1 MRQTDPR
8 AASGGPTGG
17 PIGAPSNGH
26 RSVDYGRGGIF
37 QSARFLYSFIRKEF
51 LHVFRDRKTLLM
63 LFGLPIAQ
71 IVLFGFALS
80 NEIKDSNIALVD
92 YSRDAVT
99 TRLIG
104 KIEASHYFDIR
115 RTLLTANQLQAAF
128 KKGDIKMAVIFPA
141 NFGDDLMHTGKATL
155 QVIAD
160 ASDPNQATTITNYL
174 ESIVT
179 DYNGELAA
187 AARQPL
193 QILPHVQML
202 YNPELRGAPNFVPGV
217 MALVLM
223 LVCTM
228 MTSVAIVR
236 EKELGT
242 MEILLVSPFKPV
254 YIIISKLMPNLIIS
268 VVNLVI
274 ILVLSK
280 VCLDLPVKGSV
291 TLLVFCSVLFILTCL
306 SIGLLLSISAK
317 TQQAA
322 MMGSLMGMMLP
333 TMLLTGF
340 LFPIENMPVFLQ
352 ALANLVPSRWYFII
366 IKRVMLKGLGFAS
379 IWKETLILGG
389 MCFALFAVS
398 LRNFK
403 IRLQ

>member
-1 MRQTDPR
+1 MSWQEMLNVKTINMKQLI
-8 AASGGPTGG
+8 T
-17 PIGAPSNGH
+17 
-26 RSVDYGRGGIF
+26 
-37 QSARFLYSFIRKEF
+37 FIRKEF

-80 NEIKDSNIALVD
+80 NEIKDSKIVVAD
-92 YSRDAVT
+92 YSKDAVT
-99 TRLIG
+99 RQIIN
-104 KIEASHYFDIR
+104 KIAASKYFD
-115 RTLLTANQLQAAF
+115 LEQSLQSADQLQAAF
-128 KKGDIKMAVIFPA
+128 KKGTIKMAVIFPQ
-141 NFGDDLMHTGKATL
+141 NFATDLIHTNKATI

-160 ASDPNQATTITNYL
+160 ASDPNLATTITNY
-174 ESIVT
+174 ITQIIT
-179 DYNGELAA
+179 DYNAGLANTA
-187 AARQPL
+187 GQPL
-193 QILPHVQML
+193 QILPEVQML

-228 MTSVAIVR
+228 MTSVAIVK

-242 MEILLVSPFKPV
+242 MEILLVSPFKTI
-254 YIIISKLMPNLIIS
+254 YIIIAKLAPNLIIS
-268 VVNLVI
+268 VVNLFI
-274 ILVLSK
+274 ILILSA
-280 VCLDLPVKGSV
+280 VFLDLPVKGSIL
-291 TLLVFCSVLFILTCL
+291 LLVFDSILFILTSL

-340 LFPIENMPVFLQ
+340 LFPIENMPLAMQ
-352 ALANLVPSRWYFII
+352 WLANIVPSRWYFII
-366 IKRVMLKGLGFAS
+366 IKKIMLKGLGFS
-379 IWKETLILGG
+379 SVWKETLILSG
-389 MCFALFAVS
+389 MCVFLFAIS
-398 LRNFK
+398 LRRFK

>member
-1 MRQTDPR
+1 MKQLL
-8 AASGGPTGG
+8 
-17 PIGAPSNGH
+17 I
-26 RSVDYGRGGIF
+26 
-37 QSARFLYSFIRKEF
+37 FIRKEF

-80 NEIKDSNIALVD
+80 NEIKDSRIAVVD
-92 YSRDAVT
+92 YSKDAVT
-99 TRLIG
+99 QQLIT
-104 KIEASHYFDIR
+104 KIGNSPYFNIQ
-115 RTLLTANQLQAAF
+115 RTLASGDMIHAAF
-128 KKGDIKMAVIFPA
+128 RKGNIKMAVIFPEH
-141 NFGDDLMHTGKATL
+141 FGDDLIHTGKATI

-174 ESIVT
+174 NSIIL
-179 DYNGELAA
+179 DYNASLAA
-187 AARQPL
+187 MAQQPMTITPAL
-193 QILPHVQML
+193 QML

-242 MEILLVSPFKPV
+242 MEILLVSPFKPL
-254 YIIISKLMPNLIIS
+254 YIIISKLAPNLLIS
-268 VVNLVI
+268 VVNLII

-280 VCLDLPVKGSV
+280 VFLDLPVKGSLL
-291 TLLVFCSVLFILTCL
+291 LLVAGSVLFILTCL
-306 SIGLLLSISAK
+306 SIGLLLSINAQ

-340 LFPIENMPVFLQ
+340 LFPIENMPLALQ
-352 ALANLVPSRWYFII
+352 VLSNLVPSRWYFII
-366 IKRVMLKGLGFAS
+366 IKQVMLKGLGITA
-379 IWKETLILGG
+379 IWKELLILTG
-389 MCFALFAVS
+389 MCAFLFTVS
-398 LRNFK
+398 LRKFK

>member
-1 MRQTDPR
+1 MRQLIT
-8 AASGGPTGG
+8 
-17 PIGAPSNGH
+17 
-26 RSVDYGRGGIF
+26 
-37 QSARFLYSFIRKEF
+37 FIRKEF
-51 LHVFRDRKTLLM
+51 LHVFRDRKSLLM

-80 NEIKDSNIALVD
+80 NEIKNSRIAIVD
-92 YSRDAVT
+92 YSKDATT
-99 TRLIG
+99 TRLIS
-104 KIEASHYFDIR
+104 KIAASDYFDIQR
-115 RTLLTANQLQAAF
+115 SLAGADQLQAAF

-141 NFGDDLMHTGKATL
+141 NFGDDLMHTGKATM

-174 ESIVT
+174 SQIVT
-179 DYNGELAA
+179 DYNAELAKDA
-187 AARQPL
+187 GQPM
-193 QILPHVQML
+193 QINPETQMM

-228 MTSVAIVR
+228 MTSVAIVK

-254 YIIISKLMPNLIIS
+254 YIIIAKLAPNLLIS
-268 VVNLVI
+268 VLNLFI
-274 ILVLSK
+274 ILLLSWLF
-280 VCLDLPVKGSV
+280 LDLPVKGSLL
-291 TLLVFCSVLFILTCL
+291 LLVTCSILFILTSL
-306 SIGLLLSISAK
+306 SIGLLLSINAQ

-340 LFPIENMPVFLQ
+340 LFPIENMPLALQ
-352 ALANLVPSRWYFII
+352 ILSNLVPSRWYFII
-366 IKRVMLKGLGFAS
+366 VKRVMLKGLGITA
-379 IWKETLILGG
+379 IWREMLILTG
-389 MCFALFAVS
+389 MCVLLFTIS
-398 LRNFK
+398 LRKFK

>member
-1 MRQTDPR
+1 M
-8 AASGGPTGG
+8 
-17 PIGAPSNGH
+17 
-26 RSVDYGRGGIF
+26 
-37 QSARFLYSFIRKEF
+37 
-51 LHVFRDRKTLLM
+51 FRDRKTLLM

-80 NEIKDSNIALVD
+80 NEIKDSRIALVD
-92 YSRDAVT
+92 YSKDAVT

-115 RTLLTANQLQAAF
+115 RSLASGDELNAAF
-128 KKGDIKMAVIFPA
+128 KRGDIKMAVIFPQH
-141 NFGDDLMHTGKATL
+141 FGDDLIHTGKAAI

-174 ESIVT
+174 ETIVT
-179 DYNGELAA
+179 DYNAELALNA
-187 AARQPL
+187 AQPMR
-193 QILPHVQML
+193 IEPEMQML

-242 MEILLVSPFKPV
+242 MEILLVSPFKPI
-254 YIIISKLMPNLIIS
+254 YIIISKLAPNLLIS
-268 VVNLVI
+268 IVNLFI
-274 ILVLSK
+274 ILVLSD
-280 VCLDLPVKGSV
+280 VFLDLPVKGSV
-291 TLLVFCSVLFILTCL
+291 LLLVGCSILFILTSL
-306 SIGLLLSISAK
+306 SIGLLLSINAK

-340 LFPIENMPVFLQ
+340 LFPIENMPVPLQ
-352 ALANLVPSRWYFII
+352 VLSNLVPSRWYFII
-366 IKRVMLKGLGFAS
+366 IKRVMLKGLGFEAV
-379 IWKETLILGG
+379 WKETLILLG
-389 MCFALFAVS
+389 MSTLLFAIS

>member
-1 MRQTDPR
+1 MRQLIT
-8 AASGGPTGG
+8 
-17 PIGAPSNGH
+17 
-26 RSVDYGRGGIF
+26 
-37 QSARFLYSFIRKEF
+37 FIRKEF
-51 LHVFRDRKTLLM
+51 LHVFRDRKSLLM

-80 NEIKDSNIALVD
+80 NEIKNSRIAIVD
-92 YSRDAVT
+92 YSKDATT
-99 TRLIG
+99 TRLIS
-104 KIEASHYFDIR
+104 KIAASDYFDFQR
-115 RTLLTANQLQAAF
+115 SLAGADQLQAAF

-141 NFGDDLMHTGKATL
+141 NFGDDLMHTGKATM

-174 ESIVT
+174 SQIVT
-179 DYNGELAA
+179 DYNAELAKDA
-187 AARQPL
+187 GQPM
-193 QILPHVQML
+193 QINPETQMM

-228 MTSVAIVR
+228 MTSVAIVK

-254 YIIISKLMPNLIIS
+254 YIIIAKLAPNLLIS
-268 VVNLVI
+268 VLNLFI
-274 ILVLSK
+274 ILLLSWLF
-280 VCLDLPVKGSV
+280 LDLPVKGSLL
-291 TLLVFCSVLFILTCL
+291 LLVTCSILFILTSL
-306 SIGLLLSISAK
+306 SIGLLLSINAQ

-340 LFPIENMPVFLQ
+340 LFPIENMPLALQ
-352 ALANLVPSRWYFII
+352 ILSNLVPSRC
-366 IKRVMLKGLGFAS
+366 
-379 IWKETLILGG
+379 TLSSSS
-389 MCFALFAVS
+389 A
-398 LRNFK
+398 
-403 IRLQ
+403 

>member
-1 MRQTDPR
+1 MKQLL
-8 AASGGPTGG
+8 
-17 PIGAPSNGH
+17 I
-26 RSVDYGRGGIF
+26 
-37 QSARFLYSFIRKEF
+37 FIRKEF

-80 NEIKDSNIALVD
+80 NEIKNSRIAVVD
-92 YSRDAVT
+92 YSKDAVT
-99 TRLIG
+99 QRLIS
-104 KIEASHYFDIR
+104 KIGGSPYFNIQRSLASAD
-115 RTLLTANQLQAAF
+115 QLQAAF
-128 KKGDIKMAVIFPA
+128 RKGDIKIAVIFPA
-141 NFGDDLMHTGKATL
+141 GFGEDLRHVGKATL

-174 ESIVT
+174 SQIVI
-179 DYNGELAA
+179 DFNSELAQDA
-187 AARQPL
+187 GQPM
-193 QILPHVQML
+193 QILSQMQMM

-242 MEILLVSPFKPV
+242 MEILLVSPFKPL
-254 YIIISKLMPNLIIS
+254 YIIISKLAPNLLIS
-268 VVNLVI
+268 LVNLFVI
-274 ILVLSK
+274 LLLSDIF
-280 VCLDLPVKGSV
+280 LDLPVKGSLL
-291 TLLVFCSVLFILTCL
+291 LLVTGSVLFILTCL
-306 SIGLLLSISAK
+306 SIGLLLSVNAQ

-322 MMGSLMGMMLP
+322 MTGSLMGMMLP

-340 LFPIENMPVFLQ
+340 LFPIENMPVALQ
-352 ALANLVPSRWYFII
+352 ALSNLVPSRWYFII
-366 IKRVMLKGLGFAS
+366 IKRVMLKGLGIGS
-379 IWKETLILGG
+379 VWRELLILTG
-389 MCFALFAVS
+389 MCVALFTIS
-398 LRNFK
+398 LKKFK

>member
-1 MRQTDPR
+1 MKQLF
-8 AASGGPTGG
+8 
-17 PIGAPSNGH
+17 I
-26 RSVDYGRGGIF
+26 
-37 QSARFLYSFIRKEF
+37 FIRKEF

-80 NEIKDSNIALVD
+80 NEIKDSRIALVD
-92 YSRDAVT
+92 YSKDAVT
-99 TRLIG
+99 ARLIG

-115 RTLLTANQLQAAF
+115 HSLAGGEELNAAF
-128 KKGDIKMAVIFPA
+128 KRGDIKMAVIFPA
-141 NFGDDLMHTGKATL
+141 GFGDDLIHTGKATL

-174 ESIVT
+174 QNIVA
-179 DYNGELAA
+179 DYNAELAGA
-187 AARQPL
+187 AQQPM
-193 QILPHVQML
+193 QILPAMQFL

-242 MEILLVSPFKPV
+242 MEILLVSPFKPI
-254 YIIISKLMPNLIIS
+254 YIIISKLAPNLLIS
-268 VVNLVI
+268 IVNLFI
-274 ILVLSK
+274 ILVLSD
-280 VCLDLPVKGSV
+280 VFLDLPVRGNV
-291 TLLVFCSVLFILTCL
+291 FLLIFCSILFILTSL
-306 SIGLLLSISAK
+306 SIGLLLSINAK

-352 ALANLVPSRWYFII
+352 VLSNLVPSRWYFII
-366 IKRVMLKGLGFAS
+366 VKRVMLKGLGFGDV
-379 IWKETLILGG
+379 WKETLILGG
-389 MCFALFAVS
+389 MCLLLFGIS
-398 LRNFK
+398 LRRFK

>member
-1 MRQTDPR
+1 MKQLST
-8 AASGGPTGG
+8 
-17 PIGAPSNGH
+17 
-26 RSVDYGRGGIF
+26 
-37 QSARFLYSFIRKEF
+37 FIRKEF

-80 NEIKDSNIALVD
+80 NEIKDSRIALVD
-92 YSRDAVT
+92 YSKDAVT
-99 TRLIG
+99 TKLIG

-115 RTLLTANQLQAAF
+115 RSLARGDQLQAAF
-128 KKGDIKMAVIFPA
+128 KRGDIKMAVIFPA
-141 NFGDDLMHTGKATL
+141 GFGDDLIHTGKATV

-160 ASDPNQATTITNYL
+160 ASDPNQATTITNYFN
-174 ESIVT
+174 SIVA
-179 DYNGELAA
+179 DYNADLAGNVE
-187 AARQPL
+187 QPM
-193 QILPHVQML
+193 QITAEMQML

-242 MEILLVSPFKPV
+242 MEILLVSPFKPI
-254 YIIISKLMPNLIIS
+254 YIIISKLAPNLLIS
-268 VVNLVI
+268 IVNLFI
-274 ILVLSK
+274 ILILSDIF
-280 VCLDLPVKGSV
+280 LDLPVRGSV
-291 TLLVFCSVLFILTCL
+291 LLLVFCSILFIMTSL
-306 SIGLLLSISAK
+306 SIGLLLSINAK

-340 LFPIENMPVFLQ
+340 LFPIENMPIFLQ
-352 ALANLVPSRWYFII
+352 VLSNAVPSRWYFII
-366 IKRVMLKGLGFAS
+366 VKRVMLKGLGFADV
-379 IWKETLILGG
+379 WKETSILAG
-389 MCFALFAVS
+389 MCLLLFAIC

>member
-1 MRQTDPR
+1 MKQL
-8 AASGGPTGG
+8 
-17 PIGAPSNGH
+17 I
-26 RSVDYGRGGIF
+26 V
-37 QSARFLYSFIRKEF
+37 FIRKEF

-80 NEIKDSNIALVD
+80 NEIKDSRIALVD
-92 YSRDAVT
+92 YSKDATT

-115 RTLLTANQLQAAF
+115 HTLAGADELNAAF
-128 KKGDIKMAVIFPA
+128 KRGDIKMAVIFPA
-141 NFGDDLMHTGKATL
+141 NFGDDLIHTGNATL

-160 ASDPNQATTITNYL
+160 GSDPNQATTITNYL
-174 ESIVT
+174 ESIVA
-179 DYNGELAA
+179 DYNAELAQEA
-187 AARQPL
+187 QQPL
-193 QILPHVQML
+193 QIRPELQML

-242 MEILLVSPFKPV
+242 MEILLVSPFKPI
-254 YIIISKLMPNLIIS
+254 YIIISKLAPNLLIS
-268 VVNLVI
+268 IVNLII
-274 ILVLSK
+274 ILVLSD
-280 VCLDLPVKGSV
+280 LFLGLPVKGSIG
-291 TLLVFCSVLFILTCL
+291 LLVFCSILFILTSL
-306 SIGLLLSISAK
+306 SIGLLLSINAK

-340 LFPIENMPVFLQ
+340 LFPIENMPLILQ
-352 ALANLVPSRWYFII
+352 VLSNLVPSRWYFII
-366 IKRVMLKGLGFAS
+366 IKRVMLKGLGFEAV
-379 IWKETLILGG
+379 WKETLILAA
-389 MCFALFAVS
+389 MTLFLFAIS
-398 LRNFK
+398 LRKFK

>member
-1 MRQTDPR
+1 MKQLLT
-8 AASGGPTGG
+8 
-17 PIGAPSNGH
+17 
-26 RSVDYGRGGIF
+26 
-37 QSARFLYSFIRKEF
+37 FIRKEF

-80 NEIKDSNIALVD
+80 NEIKDSRIALVD
-92 YSRDAVT
+92 YSKDAVT

-104 KIEASHYFDIR
+104 KIKASHYFDIQH
-115 RTLLTANQLQAAF
+115 TLASADQLNAAF
-128 KKGDIKMAVIFPA
+128 KRGDIKMAVIFPA
-141 NFGDDLMHTGKATL
+141 NFGDDLTHTGKATL

-160 ASDPNQATTITNYL
+160 GSDPNQATTITNYL
-174 ESIVT
+174 QSIVT
-179 DYNGELAA
+179 DYTAELAHDVQ
-187 AARQPL
+187 QPL
-193 QILPHVQML
+193 QIRPEVQML

-228 MTSVAIVR
+228 MTSVAIVK

-242 MEILLVSPFKPV
+242 MEILLVSPFKPI
-254 YIIISKLMPNLIIS
+254 YIIISKLAPNLLIS
-268 VVNLVI
+268 IVNLFI
-274 ILVLSK
+274 ILFLSDIF
-280 VCLDLPVKGSV
+280 LDLPVKGSV
-291 TLLVFCSVLFILTCL
+291 ALLVFCSILFILTSL
-306 SIGLLLSISAK
+306 SIGLLLSINAK

-340 LFPIENMPVFLQ
+340 LFPIENMPFILQ
-352 ALANLVPSRWYFII
+352 ALSNLVPSRWYFII
-366 IKRVMLKGLGFAS
+366 VKRVMLKGLGFGAV
-379 IWKETLILGG
+379 WKETLILTA
-389 MCFALFAVS
+389 MCLLLFAIS
-398 LRNFK
+398 LRKFK

>member
-1 MRQTDPR
+1 MNWPETRSVKETNMRQLFT
-8 AASGGPTGG
+8 
-17 PIGAPSNGH
+17 
-26 RSVDYGRGGIF
+26 
-37 QSARFLYSFIRKEF
+37 FIRKEF
-51 LHVFRDRKTLLM
+51 LQVLRDRKTLLM

-80 NEIKDSNIALVD
+80 NEIKDSRIALVD
-92 YSRDAVT
+92 YSKDAIT

-115 RTLLTANQLQAAF
+115 RSLAGAEQLNAAF
-128 KKGDIKMAVIFPA
+128 KRGDIRMAVIFPQ
-141 NFGDDLMHTGKATL
+141 NFGDDLIHTGKATL

-179 DYNGELAA
+179 DYNAELAKDA
-187 AARQPL
+187 QQSL
-193 QILPHVQML
+193 QIQPEVQML

-242 MEILLVSPFKPV
+242 MEILLVSPFKPI
-254 YIIISKLMPNLIIS
+254 YIIIAKLAPNLLIS
-268 VVNLVI
+268 IVNLFI
-274 ILVLSK
+274 ILVLSD
-280 VCLDLPVKGSV
+280 VFLDLPVKGSV
-291 TLLVFCSVLFILTCL
+291 VLLVGCSILFILTCL
-306 SIGLLLSISAK
+306 SIGLLLSINAK

-340 LFPIENMPVFLQ
+340 LFPIENMPVALQ
-352 ALANLVPSRWYFII
+352 VLANLVPSRWYFII
-366 IKRVMLKGLGFAS
+366 IKQVMMKGLGFAS
-379 IWKETLILGG
+379 VWKETLILAG
-389 MCFALFAVS
+389 MCTLLFTIS

>member
-1 MRQTDPR
+1 MTQLLT
-8 AASGGPTGG
+8 
-17 PIGAPSNGH
+17 
-26 RSVDYGRGGIF
+26 
-37 QSARFLYSFIRKEF
+37 FIKKEF

-80 NEIKDSNIALVD
+80 NEIKDSRIAVVD
-92 YSRDAVT
+92 YSKDPVT
-99 TRLIG
+99 TRIIS
-104 KIEASHYFDIR
+104 KIAASDYFDIQR
-115 RTLLTANQLQAAF
+115 SLASADQLQTAF
-128 KKGDIKMAVIFPA
+128 KKGNIKLAVIFPSG
-141 NFGDDLMHTGKATL
+141 FGDDLMHTGKATM

-160 ASDPNQATTITNYL
+160 ASDPNQATTITNYMDQ
-174 ESIVT
+174 IIN
-179 DYNGELAA
+179 DYNGELAKDA
-187 AARQPL
+187 HQPM
-193 QILPHVQML
+193 QILPELQML

-228 MTSVAIVR
+228 MTSVAIVK

-242 MEILLVSPFKPV
+242 MEILLVSPFKPI
-254 YIIISKLMPNLIIS
+254 YIIIAKLAPNLLIS
-268 VVNLVI
+268 VLNLFI
-274 ILVLSK
+274 ILLLSYLF
-280 VCLDLPVKGSV
+280 LDLPVKGSLL
-291 TLLVFCSVLFILTCL
+291 LLVTGSILFILTSL

-340 LFPIENMPVFLQ
+340 LFPIENMPLPLQ
-352 ALANLVPSRWYFII
+352 ALSNIVPSRWYFII
-366 IKRVMLKGLGFAS
+366 VKRVMLKGLGLAS
-379 IWKETLILGG
+379 VWKEMGILSA
-389 MCFALFAVS
+389 MCLLLFAIS
-398 LRNFK
+398 LRKFK

>member
-1 MRQTDPR
+1 MKQLFT
-8 AASGGPTGG
+8 
-17 PIGAPSNGH
+17 
-26 RSVDYGRGGIF
+26 
-37 QSARFLYSFIRKEF
+37 FIRKEF

-80 NEIKDSNIALVD
+80 NEIKDSRIVLVD
-92 YSRDAVT
+92 YSKDAVT
-99 TRLIG
+99 TKLIG

-115 RTLLTANQLQAAF
+115 RSLESGDQLNAAF
-128 KKGDIKMAVIFPA
+128 KRGDIKMAVVFPA
-141 NFGDDLMHTGKATL
+141 NFGDDLIHTGKATV

-160 ASDPNQATTITNYL
+160 ASDPNQATTITNYFQ
-174 ESIVT
+174 SIVT
-179 DYNGELAA
+179 DYNSELAGNTG
-187 AARQPL
+187 QPM
-193 QILPHVQML
+193 QITAEMQML

-242 MEILLVSPFKPV
+242 MEILLVSPFKPI
-254 YIIISKLMPNLIIS
+254 YIIISKLAPNLLIS
-268 VVNLVI
+268 IVNLFI
-274 ILVLSK
+274 ILILSDIF
-280 VCLDLPVKGSV
+280 LDLPVRGSV
-291 TLLVFCSVLFILTCL
+291 LLLVFCSILFIMTSL
-306 SIGLLLSISAK
+306 SIGLLLSINAK

-340 LFPIENMPVFLQ
+340 LFPIENMPIFLRV
-352 ALANLVPSRWYFII
+352 LSNFVPSRWYFII
-366 IKRVMLKGLGFAS
+366 VKRVMLKGLGFGDV
-379 IWKETLILGG
+379 WKETSILAG
-389 MCFALFAVS
+389 MCLCLFAIS

>member
-1 MRQTDPR
+1 MSWQGTLNVK
-8 AASGGPTGG
+8 
-17 PIGAPSNGH
+17 PINMK
-26 RSVDYGRGGIF
+26 
-37 QSARFLYSFIRKEF
+37 QLLTFIRKEF

-80 NEIKDSNIALVD
+80 NEIKDSKIVVAD
-92 YSRDAVT
+92 YSKDAVT
-99 TRLIG
+99 RQIIQ
-104 KIEASHYFDIR
+104 KIAASKYFD
-115 RTLLTANQLQAAF
+115 LEQSLQSAAQLETAF
-128 KKGDIKMAVIFPA
+128 KKGTIKMAVIFPE
-141 NFGDDLMHTGKATL
+141 NFATDLIHTNKATI

-160 ASDPNQATTITNYL
+160 ASDPNLATTITNY
-174 ESIVT
+174 IT
-179 DYNGELAA
+179 QIIADYNTQMGNTSG
-187 AARQPL
+187 QPL
-193 QILPHVQML
+193 QILPEVQML

-228 MTSVAIVR
+228 MTSVAIVK

-242 MEILLVSPFKPV
+242 MEILLVSPFKTI
-254 YIIISKLMPNLIIS
+254 YIIIAKLAPNLIIS
-268 VVNLVI
+268 VVNLFI
-274 ILVLSK
+274 ILLLSS
-280 VCLDLPVKGSV
+280 VFLDLPVKGSIL
-291 TLLVFCSVLFILTCL
+291 LLVFDSILFIMTSL

-340 LFPIENMPVFLQ
+340 LFPIENMPLPMQ
-352 ALANLVPSRWYFII
+352 WLSNIVPSRWYFII
-366 IKRVMLKGLGFAS
+366 VKKVMLKGLGFS
-379 IWKETLILGG
+379 SVWKETLILAG
-389 MCFALFAVS
+389 MCLFLFAVS
-398 LRNFK
+398 LRRFK

>member
-1 MRQTDPR
+1 MYFMNWRVKLKGESNMRQLL
-8 AASGGPTGG
+8 
-17 PIGAPSNGH
+17 I
-26 RSVDYGRGGIF
+26 
-37 QSARFLYSFIRKEF
+37 FIRKEF

-80 NEIKDSNIALVD
+80 NEIKDSRIALVD
-92 YSRDAVT
+92 YSKDAAT
-99 TRLIG
+99 TKLIG
-104 KIEASHYFDIR
+104 KIEASHYFDIQ
-115 RTLLTANQLQAAF
+115 RTLASAEQLNAAF
-128 KKGDIKMAVIFPA
+128 KRGDIKMAVIFPPG
-141 NFGDDLMHTGKATL
+141 FGDDLIHTGKATL

-174 ESIVT
+174 GSIVT
-179 DYNGELAA
+179 DFNGELAQDA
-187 AARQPL
+187 QQPM
-193 QILPHVQML
+193 QILPQMQML

-242 MEILLVSPFKPV
+242 MEILLVSPFKPI
-254 YIIISKLMPNLIIS
+254 YIVISKLAPNLLIS
-268 VVNLVI
+268 IVNLFI
-274 ILVLSK
+274 ILVLSDIF
-280 VCLDLPVKGSV
+280 LDLPVKGSM
-291 TLLVFCSVLFILTCL
+291 LLLLFCSILFIMTSL
-306 SIGLLLSISAK
+306 SIGLLLSIHAK

-340 LFPIENMPVFLQ
+340 LFPIENMPLFLRV
-352 ALANLVPSRWYFII
+352 LSNLVPSRWYFII
-366 IKRVMLKGLGFAS
+366 VKRVMLKGLGFGAV
-379 IWKETLILGG
+379 WKETSILAG
-389 MCFALFAVS
+389 MTLFLFVIS

>member
-1 MRQTDPR
+1 MNWP
-8 AASGGPTGG
+8 AK
-17 PIGAPSNGH
+17 PSEKETKMTQL
-26 RSVDYGRGGIF
+26 F
-37 QSARFLYSFIRKEF
+37 TFIRKEF

-80 NEIKDSNIALVD
+80 NEIKDSRIVLVD
-92 YSRDAVT
+92 YSKDAVT
-99 TRLIG
+99 TKLIG

-115 RTLLTANQLQAAF
+115 RSLASGDELNAAF
-128 KKGDIKMAVIFPA
+128 KRGDIKMAVIFPA
-141 NFGDDLMHTGKATL
+141 NFGDDLIHTGKATV

-160 ASDPNQATTITNYL
+160 ASDPNQATTITNYFQ
-174 ESIVT
+174 SIVA
-179 DYNGELAA
+179 DYNTELAGTVD
-187 AARQPL
+187 QPM
-193 QILPHVQML
+193 QITAEMQML

-236 EKELGT
+236 EKEMGT
-242 MEILLVSPFKPV
+242 MEILLVSPFKPI
-254 YIIISKLMPNLIIS
+254 YIIISKLAPNLIIS
-268 VVNLVI
+268 VVNLFI
-274 ILVLSK
+274 ILILSDI
-280 VCLDLPVKGSV
+280 CLDLPVRGSIL
-291 TLLVFCSVLFILTCL
+291 LLVFCSILFIMTSL
-306 SIGLLLSISAK
+306 SIGLLLSINAK

-340 LFPIENMPVFLQ
+340 LFPIENMPIFLQ
-352 ALANLVPSRWYFII
+352 VLSNAVPSRWYFII
-366 IKRVMLKGLGFAS
+366 VKRVMLKGLGFADV
-379 IWKETLILGG
+379 WKETAILAG
-389 MCFALFAVS
+389 MCLFLFAIS